1 MAEIRG
7 MQFPRESRL
16 FNEKDRAVLRYVE
29 LATRAAA
36 AIPEGVLDE
45 MRSHFSAE
53 ELVDLTL
60 VICLANMTNRFN
72 DALQVES
79 DLGSREDTG
88 SG

>member
-1 MAEIRG
+1 
-7 MQFPRESRL
+7 
-16 FNEKDRAVLRYVE
+16 
-29 LATRAAA
+29 
-36 AIPEGVLDE
+36 